1 MNSNMSFTIGNFKG
15 TGDIN
20 GLPVFVHQ
28 LPLTIGG
35 VMGVVAD
42 AYPAYFGCLVS
53 VDPDEPNT
61 FLVGCAAGDYPVG
74 VLAFDPAIA
83 QNDPGM
89 NDKYFEGRPATA
101 ISYGLA
107 QFNTTSPLF
116 SEGKLGMEVWADRLT
131 GLIGFFEIDASPA
144 PNPALFVKLNASVYK
159 KEEPNGVTV
168 FFQNPIATPAASEAQ
183 PVVATPIASPVAGA
197 VAGDTPVTLFCATP
211 GAVIYYTDDT
221 STPDSTDTLFVP
233 ASPIIIAAGVTI
245 KAIAY
250 FPGYTESAVLTA
262 VYTVV

>member
-15 TGDIN
+15 TGNVN
-20 GLPVFVHQ
+20 GLPVFVDK

-35 VMGVVAD
+35 VMGTIND
-42 AYPAYFGCLVS
+42 LYPAYFGCLVS
-53 VDPDEPNT
+53 VDPADPNT

-74 VLAFDPAIA
+74 ILAFDPAIA

-89 NDKYFEGRPATA
+89 NNMYFEGRPATA
-101 ISYGLA
+101 IAFGLA
-107 QFNTTSPLF
+107 QFNLTSDDF

-131 GLIGFFEIDASPA
+131 GEIGFFEIGATPA
-144 PNPALFVKLNASVYK
+144 PDTDDFIKLNASVFK

-183 PVVATPIASPVAGA
+183 PVVATPIASPEAGA
-197 VAGDTPVTLFCATP
+197 VAADAPVTLFCATP
-211 GAVIYYTDDT
+211 GAVIHYTVDG
-221 STPDSTDTLFVP
+221 STPDATDTVFAP
-233 ASPIIIAAGVTI
+233 AAPIIIAAGVTI

-250 FPGYTESAVLTA
+250 FPGYTGSAVLTA
-262 VYTVV
+262 IYTVV